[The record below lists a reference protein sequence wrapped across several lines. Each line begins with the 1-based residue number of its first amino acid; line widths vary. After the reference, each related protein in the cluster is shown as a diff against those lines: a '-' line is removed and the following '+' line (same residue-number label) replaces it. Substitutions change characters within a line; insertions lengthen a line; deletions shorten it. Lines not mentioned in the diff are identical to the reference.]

1 LRRPFLKLGL
11 GMSLNS
17 VNTNASALIALQ
29 SLNAINA
36 KLAVTEKRI
45 STGLKVSSP
54 KDDPSTWVIAQNER
68 SQANSLDAVMD
79 SLQRGQSIV
88 SVAMTAGTSISDLL
102 SQMKEKMVAASDTTL
117 SPTEQAALNDDYVSL
132 RHQID
137 LVANNADFN
146 GVNLVSGSGNG
157 QVKALANAQAS
168 DTVDVNHDDLSTTG
182 SALSGMRADLTG
194 TISSNDI
201 NGITA
206 AINNVSLAVAHFGT
220 GSKELDNQ
228 LTFTGKLQDTLNT
241 AVGNL
246 VDADIAKESA
256 TLQSLQIQQ
265 QLAIQALSIANSQ
278 PAYLLQ
284 LFQPRN

>member
-1 LRRPFLKLGL
+1 
-11 GMSLNS
+11 MSLNS

-36 KLAVTEKRI
+36 KLAVTQNRI
-45 STGLKVSSP
+45 STGLKVSRP
-54 KDDPSTWVIAQNER
+54 KDDPSTWEIAQNEK
-68 SQANSLDAVMD
+68 SQASSLDAVMN

-132 RHQID
+132 RRQID

-146 GVNLVSGSGNG
+146 GVNLVSGGGGG
-157 QVKALANAQAS
+157 QVKALANANAT
-168 DTVDVNHDDLSTTG
+168 DTVDVAHDDLSTTG
-182 SALSGMRADLTG
+182 SALSGMRTDLTG

-201 NGITA
+201 NAITT
-206 AINNVSLAVAHFGT
+206 AINNVGLAVAHFGT

-278 PAYLLQ
+278 PTYLLQ
-284 LFQPRN
+284 LFQRR

>member
-1 LRRPFLKLGL
+1 
-11 GMSLNS
+11 MSLNS

-36 KLAVTEKRI
+36 KLAVTETRI

-54 KDDPSTWVIAQNER
+54 KDDPSTWEIAQNER

-132 RHQID
+132 RRQID

-146 GVNLVSGSGNG
+146 GVNLVSAAGRARSRPWP
-157 QVKALANAQAS
+157 
-168 DTVDVNHDDLSTTG
+168 TPRPPTPSTWPTTTC
-182 SALSGMRADLTG
+182 RP
-194 TISSNDI
+194 
-201 NGITA
+201 
-206 AINNVSLAVAHFGT
+206 
-220 GSKELDNQ
+220 
-228 LTFTGKLQDTLNT
+228 
-241 AVGNL
+241 
-246 VDADIAKESA
+246 
-256 TLQSLQIQQ
+256 
-265 QLAIQALSIANSQ
+265 
-278 PAYLLQ
+278 PARR
-284 LFQPRN
+284 FRGCGRT